1 MIYHLARR
9 SYGHLLDLDTFAARV
24 RLHPELVRRL
34 VALGLLKAERD
45 GTDMLWLAPAEVA
58 TVARIQRLRAGFS
71 LNYAAVGLVL
81 DLLDRIEE
89 LQTALRQAPRH
100 PGATGHTSTSQPMA
114 RTFIGG

>member
-1 MIYHLARR
+1 MTYPLARR
-9 SYGHLLDLDTFAARV
+9 SRAHLLDLDTFAARA

-34 VALGLLKAERD
+34 VALGLLEAQRD
-45 GTDMLWLAPAEVA
+45 AADRLWLAPADLA

-81 DLLDRIEE
+81 DLLDRIEALE
-89 LQTALRQAPRH
+89 AALRRQ
-100 PGATGHTSTSQPMA
+100 PGRTTAHTNDPTTIT